1 MDSSSGGTSS
11 NQFAIVSRSPFSRFL
26 SPFTSSQMSSL
37 VSALDTAL
45 SRVADLADN
54 PSIDYKQLVVVSS
67 WAVAAFEVWLL

>member
-1 MDSSSGGTSS
+1 
-11 NQFAIVSRSPFSRFL
+11 
-26 SPFTSSQMSSL
+26 MSSL